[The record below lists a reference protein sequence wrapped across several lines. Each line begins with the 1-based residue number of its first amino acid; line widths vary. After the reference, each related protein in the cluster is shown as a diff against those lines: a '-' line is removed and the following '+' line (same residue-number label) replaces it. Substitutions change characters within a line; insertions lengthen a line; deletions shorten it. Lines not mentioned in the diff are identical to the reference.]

1 MLTSTHI
8 NISGAGLAS
17 VVISFLMSTYYAVII
32 AWAIYYFFTSF
43 KSEVP
48 WASCSN
54 RWNTAQCWV
63 PYHNLTKPNG
73 SQTPT
78 EQFFEW
84 VSIYFNYQNA
94 FTWGEFFGASCWLP
108 LGDGLEIRSAVTPL
122 NPEGVVQR

>member
-1 MLTSTHI
+1 MVSYLNFI
-8 NISGAGLAS
+8 KGAGLAS

-63 PYHNLTKPNG
+63 PNHNITKPNG

-78 EQFFEW
+78 EQFFE
-84 VSIYFNYQNA
+84 
-94 FTWGEFFGASCWLP
+94 
-108 LGDGLEIRSAVTPL
+108 
-122 NPEGVVQR
+122 

>member
-1 MLTSTHI
+1 MHSLKSARFLKVGIIDIAGEHSDAVAWWFVNTCFDHLISV
-8 NISGAGLAS
+8 SGAGLAS

-63 PYHNLTKPNG
+63 PYHNHTRPNG

-78 EQFFEW
+78 EQFFE
-84 VSIYFNYQNA
+84 
-94 FTWGEFFGASCWLP
+94 
-108 LGDGLEIRSAVTPL
+108 
-122 NPEGVVQR
+122 